1 MELTA
6 GWTDSEDLHNIFL
19 PLVRCLRLTEALSP
33 TPALSGLYHGLG
45 LSPMGGK
52 SSFEPQFPHM

>member
-6 GWTDSEDLHNIFL
+6 GWTDNEDLHNIFL
-19 PLVRCLRLTEALSP
+19 PLVRCLWLTEALSP

>member
-6 GWTDSEDLHNIFL
+6 DWTDSEDLYNIFL
-19 PLVRCLRLTEALSP
+19 PPVRCLWPPEALSP
-33 TPALSGLYHGLG
+33 TLALSRLYHG